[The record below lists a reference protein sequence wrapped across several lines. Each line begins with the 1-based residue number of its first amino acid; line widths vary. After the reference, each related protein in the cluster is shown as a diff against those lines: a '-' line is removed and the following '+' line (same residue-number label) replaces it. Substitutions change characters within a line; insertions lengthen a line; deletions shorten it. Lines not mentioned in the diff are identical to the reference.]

1 MQASIRTE
9 KVKWIWR
16 AVQAHYLFAER
27 GCRIAPTLPR
37 WKMSSLGRG
46 PKLHKGG
53 GREDY
58 NWFSLPTNTS
68 TAPRNGNQ
76 QRTLILAEAE
86 PMWKADPRSGRA
98 SDRRNQRVE
107 LGFACDLSS
116 VSATGKLYS

>member
-1 MQASIRTE
+1 MGLL
-9 KVKWIWR
+9 R
-16 AVQAHYLFAER
+16 AAPEAHQEGTTVVSKLFLSCVQLWAVVPSYIKEV
-27 GCRIAPTLPR
+27 
-37 WKMSSLGRG
+37 
-46 PKLHKGG
+46 GG
-53 GREDY
+53 WREDY

-76 QRTLILAEAE
+76 QRILILAEAE

-116 VSATGKLYS
+116 VSATGKYGWHRPSRIAPRC